1 LQHAEEA
8 KKKAEEARLKVSVRL
23 CCFAPIESIQ
33 REREAAERRR
43 ELDEKAAAEVKAERA
58 VC

>member
-1 LQHAEEA
+1 MTL
-8 KKKAEEARLKVSVRL
+8 LL
-23 CCFAPIESIQ
+23 CIVMEPMQ

-58 VC
+58 VCCWYPAVRLILMCL

>member
-1 LQHAEEA
+1 VGVVLVAM
-8 KKKAEEARLKVSVRL
+8 LTM
-23 CCFAPIESIQ
+23 Q

-58 VC
+58 VGLMVVL